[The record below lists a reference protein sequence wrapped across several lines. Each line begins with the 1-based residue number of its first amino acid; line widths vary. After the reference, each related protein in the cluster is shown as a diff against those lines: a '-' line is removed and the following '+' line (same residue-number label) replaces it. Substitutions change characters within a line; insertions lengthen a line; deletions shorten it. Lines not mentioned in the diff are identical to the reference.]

1 MWIMTNFGIL
11 MPAALP
17 NELRARFYEEWD
29 RSVDET
35 DLRPWDLQVRSRDRA
50 TLRKL
55 RKRMQRFTV
64 TSEVVATPELDY
76 EYRLYCMR
84 NDFAFWVRS
93 AVLEIDYE
101 KFKPTTMRKG
111 GGGRKLHDLYNRIW
125 SVVFASYEP
134 RNWTYPLDEDKK

>member
-11 MPAALP
+11 MPAVLP
-17 NELRARFYEEWD
+17 NELRTRFYEEWGHAPD
-29 RSVDET
+29 T
-35 DLRPWDLQVRSRDRA
+35 MPWDLQVRSRDRA

-55 RKRMQRFTV
+55 RKQMQRFTV
-64 TSEVVATPELDY
+64 TSDVIATPELDY

-84 NDFAFWVRS
+84 NDFADWTRN
-93 AVLEIDYE
+93 AVLNINYE

-134 RNWTYPLDEDKK
+134 RNWTYPPDEK